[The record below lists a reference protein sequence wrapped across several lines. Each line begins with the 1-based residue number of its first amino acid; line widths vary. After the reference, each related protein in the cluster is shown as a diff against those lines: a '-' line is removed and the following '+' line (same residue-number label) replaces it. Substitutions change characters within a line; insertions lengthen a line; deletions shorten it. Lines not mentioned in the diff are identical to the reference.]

1 MLALLF
7 KLVYNGFMA
16 LRTSNLYG
24 KIVVTDQAVRTV
36 VGTSTLECYGI
47 WGLGSKRMKRAV
59 RVHSINNRI
68 YVEVN
73 VYLRF
78 GVNIDAVIDSVR
90 SAIKYNVQNFSGMI
104 VEIINVK
111 VVGIRS

>member
-1 MLALLF
+1 MVL
-7 KLVYNGFMA
+7 KLVYNANMA

-24 KIVVTDQAVRTV
+24 KIVVSNKAVRTV
-36 VGTSTLECYGI
+36 VGMTALECYGI
-47 WGLGSKRMKRAV
+47 WGLSSKKMKRSV
-59 RVHSINNRI
+59 RVYSVNNRI
-68 YVEVN
+68 YIEIL

-104 VEIINVK
+104 VEGINVN
-111 VVGIRS
+111 VLGIRN